1 LGTSLQYPF
10 ESWPEAQNTWV
21 PDAVREPSKFR
32 TMTRG
37 PDLADWLRWTG
48 LVCELTGLA
57 ITAAGIGDL
66 RRRYSDRP
74 GVVGVVGAALR
85 RRWSRI
91 QTAATTARE
100 AGGRAW
106 QWLRRAGRYRWNQ
119 ALNVTR
125 RLRGRPEVHHGQA
138 IVALAG
144 VAEAV
149 AEAHGTLTVT
159 RGTVEQRLD
168 GVEQRLEE
176 TKRSIVRLEGGVD
189 DRIRDLASGGLRTE
203 AVGVAVLAVGLI
215 LSSLSAGVAD
225 VIRSVLDL

>member
-1 LGTSLQYPF
+1 LQYPF

-159 RGTVEQRLD
+159 RAPWSSGST
-168 GVEQRLEE
+168 
-176 TKRSIVRLEGGVD
+176 
-189 DRIRDLASGGLRTE
+189 ASNSGLRRPSALSSVSKAAWTIASVTSR
-203 AVGVAVLAVGLI
+203 AVGFAPRPSVSR
-215 LSSLSAGVAD
+215 SSRWG
-225 VIRSVLDL
+225 